1 MRFFLILG
9 LLGCFVQPVSAQQ
22 PILID
27 RHAVALFDHIPDTF
41 LTAARNLRMMFSNR
55 SVGQNIHEALDYFQ
69 AASWAQTP
77 AAARRDY
84 TDSLWNW
91 KTFTAAD
98 LAAGTVPERIRFTP
112 DPQRYDRSNWI
123 FEQKSG
129 SWSELTA
136 DFIQNLGPAY
146 ADAVDVWSYQFSYL
160 NVSENDHIADPE
172 KGFFADNSNAFD
184 IHDLEAYLAQHPDQT
199 FFFWTT
205 SLARGIGTSVSTA
218 FNEQMREYCQAHG
231 RILFDMADIISHT
244 DQGLPCFDNRDGVP
258 YVAMNGQSENH
269 PDDGFDWPAICQD
282 YTTETE
288 GGHLGSVSA
297 GKVRMAKAFW
307 VLMARIAGWDGK
319 IVTVEEVPPLVDP
332 AHLWTGRQH
341 IWGGPVYH
349 RWRFSEESFEADGYE
364 YHYLQQSADAQGSGW
379 FAIGAFRQDGPRVWS
394 RFPVLG
400 DVLYYDFSLMPGDT
414 MTRMDPSGTTLLIV
428 REVETLT
435 LTDGI
440 PRRRL
445 ILHCPDDPQGQDY
458 GLRVWVE
465 GLGGLEQDL
474 LANQQ
479 PCALDV
485 GGEMTCFFR
494 DGEKIY
500 QRAGESECWPTV
512 SVHSYLPE
520 AIRVYPNPFSGYVQ
534 FEGTAPDAFG
544 VLFDISGRVVHRAPV
559 AGGWDLSHLPA
570 GYYVLR
576 LENTGHQPSRF
587 LPLIKTG
594 GA

>member
-1 MRFFLILG
+1 MRTLLALG
-9 LLGCFVQPVSAQQ
+9 AACLMALPAPAQQ

-27 RHAVALFDHIPDTF
+27 RHAVDLFDHIPDTF

-98 LAAGTVPERIRFTP
+98 LAAGTVPERIRFQP
-112 DPQRYDRSNWI
+112 DPVKYDCSNWI

-136 DFIQNLGPAY
+136 DFIQQLGPAY

-160 NVSENDHIADPE
+160 NVTENDNIADPD
-172 KGFFADNSNAFD
+172 KGFFTDNANAFD
-184 IHDLEAYLAQHPDQT
+184 IHDLEDWLAQHPDKT

-218 FNEQMREYCQAHG
+218 FNERMREYCQTHG

-258 YVAMNGQSENH
+258 YVAMSGQSENH

-307 VLMARIAGWDGK
+307 VLMARIAGWDGQ
-319 IVTVEEVPPLVDP
+319 VGAEETPPLVDP
-332 AHLWTGRQH
+332 KHLWTGRRH
-341 IWGGPVYH
+341 SFGGPVH
-349 RWRFSEESFEADGYE
+349 SRWRFSEETFEDGGYT
-364 YHYLQQSADAQGSGW
+364 YRLLQQSGDPQGEGW
-379 FAIGAFRQDGPRVWS
+379 FSIGAFRQDGPRVWS
-394 RFPVLG
+394 RLVG
-400 DVLYYDFSLMPGDT
+400 GEILYYDFCLMPGDT
-414 MTRMDPSGTTLLIV
+414 MTREDPSGPTLLIV
-428 REVETLT
+428 REVDTLT

-445 ILHCPDDPQGQDY
+445 FLHCPDDPEGLDY

-474 LANQQ
+474 LADQQ

-494 DGEKIY
+494 DGEQIY
-500 QRAGESECWPTV
+500 LRDGETECWPTV
-512 SVHSYLPE
+512 AVHDTAPE
-520 AIRVYPNPFSGYVQ
+520 TPRVYPNPFGGWVHI
-534 FEGTAPDAFG
+534 EGVAPGTIGSLAD
-544 VLFDISGRVVHRAPV
+544 VSGRIVHRAPV
-559 AGGWDLSHLPA
+559 NGGWALGHLPA

-576 LENTGHQPSRF
+576 LEVPGQPTPVF
-587 LPLIKTG
+587 IPLVKTMG
-594 GA
+594 NR